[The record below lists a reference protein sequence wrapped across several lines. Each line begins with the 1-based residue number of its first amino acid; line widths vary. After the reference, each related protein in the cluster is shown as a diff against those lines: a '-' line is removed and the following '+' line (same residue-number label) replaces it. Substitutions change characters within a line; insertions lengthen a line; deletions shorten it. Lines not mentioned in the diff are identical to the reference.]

1 MRKFLASRAFLGLE
15 KVLTMDETTSG
26 RSWFQLAYRWLM
38 PVALV
43 AAISVAAVTVI
54 SAGSDRGGQ
63 GESQRWSE
71 GTEDGE
77 QDGDCDHDG
86 KRSTGWTRIAE
97 LVGTDPDGLKTAL
110 GEGQTLAEIAESND
124 VEPQTVIDGLV
135 ADANDRIDEWV
146 EAGKLTEEEAVTR
159 KSEAAMK
166 IETLVND
173 GFKKE
178 NLRGWGKGRWRG
190 HGHGLGGNVETN

>member
-1 MRKFLASRAFLGLE
+1 MGRA
-15 KVLTMDETTSG
+15 LTMDDTTSG
-26 RSWFQLAYRWLM
+26 RSWLQLAYRWLM

-54 SAGSDRGGQ
+54 SAGSDRGGH
-63 GESQRWSE
+63 GEHQRWSE
-71 GTEDGE
+71 GNEGE
-77 QDGDCDHDG
+77 KQDGDCDRVG
-86 KRSTGWTRIAE
+86 KRSASWTRIAE
-97 LVGTDPDGLKTAL
+97 LVGTDLDGLKTAL

-146 EAGKLTEEEAVTR
+146 EAGKLTEEEAETR
-159 KSEAAMK
+159 KSDAATK

-173 GFKKE
+173 GFNKE

-190 HGHGLGGNVETN
+190 HGHGHGYGLGGGVETN